1 MADYIYSM
9 ETRLTP
15 DQQRGVTLVQEIARH
30 VGLNVYLTGGTIRD
44 LVTGFP
50 IRDIDLSVQGNPLKL
65 QKELEKAGISIQG
78 ADEDLRILYLLMPGN
93 VRAELNMTR
102 SEVYDKPGKAPTVTP
117 ATINEDL
124 RRRDFTVNAMALSLN
139 PGSRGLLLDPF
150 NGIADIE
157 AKVLRILHNY
167 AFLEDPIRLIRA
179 TRLAARFHYT
189 LEERTQARYDAA
201 KENNYIEYVGKRS
214 IGHELEQ
221 LAHEDDPIPVVRA
234 LEREGW
240 LQILHPHWT
249 AAKIEAGEL
258 SHVVKQRQMMN
269 ELGYFPESGPITMYF
284 LTKKMS
290 DKDVSEIQRLIP
302 RRDFVDKWKH
312 LESRAHDLAKKLTS
326 REASTTSGAWKLLS
340 SAAPEDVLFLSVT
353 TKQQAVDAKLKNF
366 FTKWRQVREKLPFPE
381 MAEMRITAQLPE
393 YQKIQDEAFLLLL
406 DGKLRSHNEIV
417 NFLKPY
423 EPPPPPPPPPARRG
437 RGKAAAAAAE
447 PAAPGA
453 PAPVATGK
461 RGRKPKGVPAPA
473 PAAAPVP
480 AVASSGKQLPAT
492 AAKQPAPAAAKQA
505 ASAQPAVDQK
515 KPPSSARA
523 PAAAKKAT
531 APAKPSV
538 AVMSKPA
545 PIKSAPAK
553 AAKKAGPAKAAPEK
567 AVAKKAAPAKAAPA
581 KAKKAVKPPAKAAK
595 KAPAKKA
602 GTTKAGKKR

>member
-65 QKELEKAGISIQG
+65 QKELEKAGISVQG

-102 SEVYDKPGKAPTVTP
+102 SEVYDKPGKAPTVTS

-167 AFLEDPIRLIRA
+167 AFLEDPIRLIRG

-240 LQILHPHWT
+240 LHVLHPHWSV
-249 AAKIEAGEL
+249 AKIEAGEL
-258 SHVVKQRQMMN
+258 GHVVKQRQMMN
-269 ELGYFPESGPITMYF
+269 ELGYFPEAGPTNMYF

-290 DKDVSEIQRLIP
+290 DKDISEIQKLIP
-302 RRDFVDKWKH
+302 RRDFIDKWKH
-312 LESRAHDLAKKLTS
+312 LESRAHDLAKKLTG
-326 REASTTSGAWKLLS
+326 RDASTISGAWKLLS

-393 YQKIQDEAFLLLL
+393 YQKILDEAFLLLL
-406 DGKLRSHNEIV
+406 DSKLRSHNEIV

-423 EPPPPPPPPPARRG
+423 EPPPPPPPPAARRG
-437 RGKAAAAAAE
+437 RGKAVAAAAT

-461 RGRKPKGVPAPA
+461 RGRKPKGAPAPEAVPAAVPA
-473 PAAAPVP
+473 PAAAAGKPP
-480 AVASSGKQLPAT
+480 A
-492 AAKQPAPAAAKQA
+492 
-505 ASAQPAVDQK
+505 AQPAAGQK
-515 KPPSSARA
+515 KLPALTKA
-523 PAAAKKAT
+523 PADAKKAMPAKSTGAVAAKPVPVKAAAKKA
-531 APAKPSV
+531 APK
-538 AVMSKPA
+538 
-545 PIKSAPAK
+545 
-553 AAKKAGPAKAAPEK
+553 KAAPKKEPAK
-567 AVAKKAAPAKAAPA
+567 KVAAKKAAPAKAA
-581 KAKKAVKPPAKAAK
+581 KKAAKTPAKAAK
-595 KAPAKKA
+595 KATPAKKA
-602 GTTKAGKKR
+602 AKKARGR

>member
-30 VGLNVYLTGGTIRD
+30 AGLNVYLTGGTIRD
-44 LVTGFP
+44 LITGLP

-65 QKELEKAGISIQG
+65 QRELEKAGITVQG
-78 ADEDLRILYLLMPGN
+78 MDEDLRILYLLMPGN

-102 SEVYDKPGKAPTVTP
+102 SEIYDKPGKPPTVTP

-139 PGSRGLLLDPF
+139 LGSRGLLLDPF

-157 AKVLRILHNY
+157 TKVLRILHNY

-201 KENNYIEYVGKRS
+201 KENNYIEYVGRRS

-221 LAHEDDPIPVVRA
+221 LAHEDEPIPVVRA

-240 LQILHPHWT
+240 LKVLHPHWT
-249 AAKIEAGEL
+249 AAKIEASDLGQ
-258 SHVVKQRQMMN
+258 VIKQRQMMN
-269 ELGYFPESGPITMYF
+269 ELGYFPETGPITMYF

-290 DKDVSEIQRLIP
+290 DKDTSEIQRLIP

-312 LESRAHDLAKKLTS
+312 LEKRAHDLAKKVTGK
-326 REASTTSGAWKLLS
+326 EAITPSGTWTLLS
-340 SAAPEDVLFLSVT
+340 HAAPEDVLFLSVT
-353 TKQQAVDAKLKNF
+353 TKQKSVDTKLTNF
-366 FTKWRQVREKLPFPE
+366 FTKWRQVREKLPFAE

-393 YQKIQDEAFLLLL
+393 YPKILDEAFLLLL
-406 DGKLRSHNEIV
+406 DGKLRSHNEII

-423 EPPPPPPPPPARRG
+423 EPPPPPPPPPARG
-437 RGKAAAAAAE
+437 RRSKAAAAAQE

-453 PAPVATGK
+453 PAPAAPAK
-461 RGRKPKGVPAPA
+461 RGRKPKATPAEPAVPATPA
-473 PAAAPVP
+473 P
-480 AVASSGKQLPAT
+480 T
-492 AAKQPAPAAAKQA
+492 PAPAAAKSA
-505 ASAQPAVDQK
+505 APAKEAAPQK
-515 KPPSSARA
+515 KPPASV
-523 PAAAKKAT
+523 KAL
-531 APAKPSV
+531 APAK
-538 AVMSKPA
+538 KG
-545 PIKSAPAK
+545 APAK
-553 AAKKAGPAKAAPEK
+553 SQG
-567 AVAKKAAPAKAAPA
+567 AV
-581 KAKKAVKPPAKAAK
+581 KAKPVPIKAAAK

-602 GTTKAGKKR
+602 VAKKAAPGKAAKKPAKAPAKAAKKAAKKAASAKKSATKKAAKKR